1 MVLVTKNLLASA
13 GDVRDIGLISGLG
26 RSPGGGHGYPLQY
39 SCLENPMDRGPYKA
53 TVHRVTKSWKQLK
66 QHNTHARRDKRAK
79 GLEENNDK
87 VIMNI
92 KMGTFL
98 ETLITEVTK

>member
-1 MVLVTKNLLASA
+1 MAAHS
-13 GDVRDIGLISGLG
+13 
-26 RSPGGGHGYPLQY
+26 
-39 SCLENPMDRGPYKA
+39 SCLENPVDRGAWRA
-53 TVHRVTKSWKQLK
+53 TVHRVTKSWTQLK

-79 GLEENNDK
+79 VLEENSDK

-98 ETLITEVTK
+98 ETLIIEVTK